1 MSNDDQIKDKK
12 LQYNINREAA
22 KISAFSSGK
31 IDKYEDLTYEEI
43 LPSNQKQI
51 VEQAKLLKNKQKQLT
66 IKDKNK
72 KRQLKI
78 IKNN

>member
-1 MSNDDQIKDKK
+1 MIRLKIKNYNTILIGK
-12 LQYNINREAA
+12 LQ

-31 IDKYEDLTYEEI
+31 IDKYEDLTYKEI

>member
-31 IDKYEDLTYEEI
+31 IDKYEDLTYKEI